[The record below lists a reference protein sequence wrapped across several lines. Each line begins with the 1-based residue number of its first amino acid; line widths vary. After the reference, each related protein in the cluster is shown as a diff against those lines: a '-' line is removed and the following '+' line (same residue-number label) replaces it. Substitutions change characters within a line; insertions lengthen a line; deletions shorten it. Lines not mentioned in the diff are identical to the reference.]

1 MASQDDP
8 QINSEPQ
15 IESESQPESEPQLQT
30 EAVPQPE
37 LELQVQTRIQ
47 IHIQTPIQIQT
58 PSQLSEIEDTAIDE
72 CLSVVKSEYET
83 ERNKKQSF
91 EIRVGLIMTL
101 AGSLM
106 LVFLGQIQLKDVFPL
121 MTDILTF
128 INLIKIIAG
137 WLVYLGFG
145 YTMWML
151 VKTINVKP
159 HDNFAVHLINESL
172 LKEQRTLVL
181 KRIIFTYRDL
191 ILQHRTINE
200 KRAESFKRSLY
211 SILVTFISGI
221 VYITLL

>member
-15 IESESQPESEPQLQT
+15 IKSEPQSQT
-30 EAVPQPE
+30 ESVPQPE
-37 LELQVQTRIQ
+37 LEPQT
-47 IHIQTPIQIQT
+47 QTS
-58 PSQLSEIEDTAIDE
+58 SQLSEIEDMAIIE
-72 CLSVVKSEYET
+72 CLGVVKSEYET

-101 AGSLM
+101 AGSLI

-128 INLIKIIAG
+128 LKLIKIIAG

-159 HDNFAVHLINESL
+159 HDNFAVHLIDESL

-211 SILVTFISGI
+211 GILVTFISGI
-221 VYITLL
+221 VYITSL

>member
-1 MASQDDP
+1 
-8 QINSEPQ
+8 
-15 IESESQPESEPQLQT
+15 
-30 EAVPQPE
+30 
-37 LELQVQTRIQ
+37 
-47 IHIQTPIQIQT
+47 
-58 PSQLSEIEDTAIDE
+58 
-72 CLSVVKSEYET
+72 
-83 ERNKKQSF
+83 
-91 EIRVGLIMTL
+91 MTL

>member
-15 IESESQPESEPQLQT
+15 IESESQPESEPQSQT

-37 LELQVQTRIQ
+37 LELQVQTQ
-47 IHIQTPIQIQT
+47 IQTQTQIQIQA

-159 HDNFAVHLINESL
+159 HDNFAVHLIDESL

>member
-37 LELQVQTRIQ
+37 LELQVQTQ
-47 IHIQTPIQIQT
+47 IQIQT

>member
-47 IHIQTPIQIQT
+47 IQIQT

>member
-1 MASQDDP
+1 MASQDEP
-8 QINSEPQ
+8 QINSESQ
-15 IESESQPESEPQLQT
+15 IESESQPESEPQSQT

-37 LELQVQTRIQ
+37 LELQVQTQ
-47 IHIQTPIQIQT
+47 IQTQIQIQT